1 MTDQRKSLYERLVL
15 KEKIGVLKRARALN
29 VIEEE
34 LQRNESICD
43 QLSEIA
49 EEGAVQK
56 GLTTPLALR
65 SASHYG
71 LQVHEQ
77 LTTASNRSDF
87 LKDERDAR
95 HKLLVDAMTR
105 HRKVEDKNDAE
116 RRRIREE
123 KADKAF
129 DSMPQKR
136 TS

>member
-1 MTDQRKSLYERLVL
+1 M
-15 KEKIGVLKRARALN
+15 AL
-29 VIEEE
+29 
-34 LQRNESICD
+34 L
-43 QLSEIA
+43 LEIA

-105 HRKVEDKNDAE
+105 HRKVEDKKDAE

-129 DSMPQKR
+129 DSTPQKR
-136 TS
+136 SS